1 MTIREKKKYE
11 LNFEALDPE
20 AFLGM
25 TGKKYTAVN
34 NWFAMFLGAVFTG
47 VFYLILYPFY
57 VRGRGGQMI
66 QMFFHGGE
74 AGRSTVP
81 YYTIFLA
88 FWCLAFL
95 LLKWRKL
102 VVQRLALNIQ
112 VFPGQFSN
120 YVISRM
126 NARDII
132 TSIHS
137 RVFGSEHFMAL
148 WRIECALG
156 NLDNIG
162 HVSEVSAVMNDLA
175 ENDAN
180 FMESTYTFPK
190 GLIWAIP
197 VLGFI
202 GTVLGLSQAVG
213 GFGAV
218 VASGAD
224 LETLKISLS
233 NVTSGLGIAF
243 ETTLIALVA
252 ALVIQL
258 LMTLLIQKEEEFLD
272 ACSSYCYDNVT
283 SRLRVDELIP
293 MSTSE
298 ETQQ

>member
-1 MTIREKKKYE
+1 MSTRPTKNYE
-11 LNFEALDPE
+11 LNFDAMDPE
-20 AFLGM
+20 AVLGM

-34 NWFAMFLGAVFTG
+34 TWLAMFLGAVLTG
-47 VFYLILYPFY
+47 VFYLALYPFY
-57 VRGRGGQMI
+57 ARGAGQMI
-66 QMFFHGGE
+66 QMFFHGGT
-74 AGRSTVP
+74 AHRSTVP
-81 YYTIFLA
+81 YYTMFLT

-95 LLKWRKL
+95 FLKWRKL
-102 VVQRLALNIQ
+102 AVQRRALKFE
-112 VFPGQFSN
+112 VVPGRFSSF
-120 YVISRM
+120 VISRI
-126 NARDII
+126 NARDIV
-132 TSIHS
+132 TSIHN

-218 VASGAD
+218 VASGA
-224 LETLKISLS
+224 E
-233 NVTSGLGIAF
+233 
-243 ETTLIALVA
+243 
-252 ALVIQL
+252 
-258 LMTLLIQKEEEFLD
+258 
-272 ACSSYCYDNVT
+272 
-283 SRLRVDELIP
+283 
-293 MSTSE
+293 
-298 ETQQ
+298 